1 MASKIRSILKIKNSQ
16 TGGGFIA
23 WFFVIIV
30 LLGAALVFLV
40 MNKVWGDVSPQLGSA
55 LNDSIPI
62 SDRQGVSEALNDTS
76 SGVSLFDKLLPFLI
90 IGLFAFVFIIAGTI
104 IDSPVM
110 LFVGII
116 IMAVVVLLGV
126 IYSNI
131 YNDIST
137 SSEFI
142 STNSQLPITNLFMQ
156 YLPVIGFLMAIGI
169 GIAVIIRRG
178 GVSGG
183 RY

>member
-1 MASKIRSILKIKNSQ
+1 MERRKISLLNSQ

-30 LLGAALVFLV
+30 ILGAALFFLV
-40 MNKVWGDVSPQLGSA
+40 INKVWGDFSTPFGEA
-55 LNDSIPI
+55 INESIPAG
-62 SDRQGVSEALNDTS
+62 DRLAVSEAITDTS
-76 SGVSLFDKLLPFLI
+76 SGISLFDKLLPFLI
-90 IGLFAFVFIIAGTI
+90 IGLFAFVFIIAGTM

-126 IYSNI
+126 IYANV

-137 SSEFI
+137 TSEFT
-142 STNSQLPITNLFMQ
+142 STNDQLPIINKFME

-169 GIAVIIRRG
+169 GAAIMLRRG
-178 GVSGG
+178 GISGG

>member
-1 MASKIRSILKIKNSQ
+1 MANLRRPILVKNSQ
-16 TGGGFIA
+16 TAGGFIA

-30 LLGAALVFLV
+30 LLGAALFFLV
-40 MNKVWGDVSPQLGSA
+40 INKVWGDVSTPLASS
-55 LNDSIPI
+55 LNSSVPAGDASTINSVI
-62 SDRQGVSEALNDTS
+62 SDTG
-76 SGVSLFDKLLPFLI
+76 SGVSSFDKLMPFLI
-90 IGLFAFVFIIAGTI
+90 IGLFGFVFIIAGSI

-116 IMAVVVLLGV
+116 IMAVVIIIAVV
-126 IYSNI
+126 YANV

-137 SSEFI
+137 TSGFSST
-142 STNSQLPITNLFMQ
+142 SDQLPIQNKFME

-169 GIAVIIRRG
+169 GAAIMIRRQG
-178 GVSGG
+178 TGG

>member
-1 MASKIRSILKIKNSQ
+1 M
-16 TGGGFIA
+16 
-23 WFFVIIV
+23 
-30 LLGAALVFLV
+30 
-40 MNKVWGDVSPQLGSA
+40 
-55 LNDSIPI
+55 
-62 SDRQGVSEALNDTS
+62 
-76 SGVSLFDKLLPFLI
+76 
-90 IGLFAFVFIIAGTI
+90 

-126 IYSNI
+126 IYANV

-137 SSEFI
+137 TSEFT
-142 STNSQLPITNLFMQ
+142 STNDQLPIINKFME

-169 GIAVIIRRG
+169 GAAIMLRRG
-178 GVSGG
+178 GISGG